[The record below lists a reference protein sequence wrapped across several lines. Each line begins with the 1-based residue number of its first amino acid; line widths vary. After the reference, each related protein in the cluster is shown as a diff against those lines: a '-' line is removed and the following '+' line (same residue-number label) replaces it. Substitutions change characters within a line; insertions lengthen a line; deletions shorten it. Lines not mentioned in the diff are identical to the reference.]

1 MQLPGLMFGSGVAL
15 AAPQSTSGNP
25 APNPTPVAL
34 GVLQNIKLTLGADIK
49 SLYGI
54 DQWAVDT
61 AIGKRSIK
69 GSFEFAQISNLLMSQ
84 LFFGDATTAADVAT
98 TTYPG
103 ESHTVPAT
111 TPFVATVTNSAK
123 TPLVDY
129 GVTYQNSGISLTRVS
144 SGGAWTATTPYALG
158 ALYIDAAGHIQK
170 VTTAG
175 TSGSTLP
182 TFSDIGGTVT
192 DGTAVWTD
200 EGLPAQ
206 GQYAIGVA
214 GNYSFAPADASAAVF
229 INYSWTPSPAAGTTL
244 SAGNHPM
251 GYGPIIALNLVFPYE
266 GGGLGF
272 YLPNVR
278 LGKIDIATKLED
290 YTMYTTDYE
299 GFAGPNG
306 VPFVSYQA
314 F

>member
-1 MQLPGLMFGSGVAL
+1 MQVPGLMFGSGVAL
-15 AAPQSTSGNP
+15 AAPQSGSGNP
-25 APNPTPVAL
+25 APNPTPLAL

-84 LFFGDATTAADVAT
+84 LFFGDATTAGDVQT

-103 ESHTVPAT
+103 EAHSIPAT
-111 TPFVATVTNSAK
+111 STYTITVTNASE

-129 GVTYQNSGISLTRVS
+129 GVTYAATGIALTNIGGGSLT
-144 SGGAWTATTPYALG
+144 
-158 ALYIDAAGHIQK
+158 AAGQYK
-170 VTTAG
+170 FNA
-175 TSGSTLP
+175 STGVY
-182 TFSDIGGTVT
+182 TFDV
-192 DGTAVWTD
+192 
-200 EGLPAQ
+200 
-206 GQYAIGVA
+206 
-214 GNYSFAPADASAAVF
+214 ADASAAVL
-229 INYSWTPSPAAGTTL
+229 INYSWTPSPAVGSTL
-244 SAGNHPM
+244 TAQTHPM
-251 GYGPIIALNLVFPYE
+251 GWGPLVALNLVFPYE

>member
-15 AAPQSTSGNP
+15 AAPQPSSGNP
-25 APNPTPVAL
+25 APNPTPLAL

-84 LFFGDATTAADVAT
+84 LFFGDATAVGDVVTA
-98 TTYPG
+98 TYPG
-103 ESHTVPAT
+103 EAHTVPAS
-111 TPFVATVTNSAK
+111 VAYTITVTNAADV
-123 TPLVDY
+123 PLVDY
-129 GVTYQNSGISLTRVS
+129 GVTYANTGIALTNVG
-144 SGGAWTATTPYALG
+144 SGGTLT
-158 ALYIDAAGHIQK
+158 AAGQYK
-170 VTTAG
+170 VNL
-175 TSGSTLP
+175 STGVY
-182 TFSDIGGTVT
+182 TFDS
-192 DGTAVWTD
+192 
-200 EGLPAQ
+200 
-206 GQYAIGVA
+206 
-214 GNYSFAPADASAAVF
+214 ADASAAVL
-229 INYSWTPSPAAGTTL
+229 INYSWTPSPAAGSTL
-244 SAGNHPM
+244 SVQTHPM
-251 GYGPIIALNLVFPYE
+251 GWGPLIALNLVFPYE

>member
-15 AAPQSTSGNP
+15 AAPQPSSGNP
-25 APNPTPVAL
+25 APNPTPLAL

-84 LFFGDATTAADVAT
+84 LFFGDATTAGNVVT

-103 ESHTVPAT
+103 EAHTVPAS
-111 TPFVATVTNSAK
+111 VAYTVTVTNAADI
-123 TPLVDY
+123 PLVDY
-129 GVTYQNSGISLTRVS
+129 GVTYANTGIALVDVGSGGSLT
-144 SGGAWTATTPYALG
+144 
-158 ALYIDAAGHIQK
+158 AAGQYK
-170 VTTAG
+170 VNL
-175 TSGSTLP
+175 STGVY
-182 TFSDIGGTVT
+182 TFD
-192 DGTAVWTD
+192 A
-200 EGLPAQ
+200 
-206 GQYAIGVA
+206 
-214 GNYSFAPADASAAVF
+214 ADASASIL
-229 INYSWTPSPAAGTTL
+229 INYSWTPASPAGTTL
-244 SAGNHPM
+244 SVATHPM
-251 GYGPIIALNLVFPYE
+251 GWGPLIALNLVFPYE

-306 VPFVSYQA
+306 TPFVSYQA

>member
-15 AAPQSTSGNP
+15 AAPQPSSGNP
-25 APNPTPVAL
+25 APNPTPMGL

-84 LFFGDATTAADVAT
+84 LFFGDASTAGTVDT

-103 ESHTVPAT
+103 ESHTIPT
-111 TPFVATVTNSAK
+111 TPYEVTVTNDVL

-129 GVTYQNSGISLTRVS
+129 GVTFAATGIGLKAVASDP
-144 SGGAWTATTPYALG
+144 TTGEYAVDLSTG
-158 ALYIDAAGHIQK
+158 IYTFAAAD
-170 VTTAG
+170 TT
-175 TSGSTLP
+175 L
-182 TFSDIGGTVT
+182 
-192 DGTAVWTD
+192 
-200 EGLPAQ
+200 E
-206 GQYAIGVA
+206 
-214 GNYSFAPADASAAVF
+214 VF
-229 INYSWTPSPAAGTTL
+229 INYSWTPASGGSTLTAAT
-244 SAGNHPM
+244 HPM
-251 GYGPIIALNLVFPYE
+251 GWGPLIALNLVFPYE

-306 VPFVSYQA
+306 TPFVSYQA

>member
-1 MQLPGLMFGSGVAL
+1 MQLPGLMFGTGVAL
-15 AAPQSTSGNP
+15 AAPQPSSGNP

-84 LFFGDATTAADVAT
+84 LFFGDAAAAGTVDT

-103 ESHTVPAT
+103 ESHTLPASPT
-111 TPFVATVTNSAK
+111 AQTVTVTNEAL

-129 GVTYQNSGISLTRVS
+129 GVTV
-144 SGGAWTATTPYALG
+144 AATGVAL
-158 ALYIDAAGHIQK
+158 
-170 VTTAG
+170 
-175 TSGSTLP
+175 
-182 TFSDIGGTVT
+182 
-192 DGTAVWTD
+192 TAVT
-200 EGLPAQ
+200 GTPGA
-206 GQYAIGVA
+206 GQYKVNLATGVYTFDPAFSLA
-214 GNYSFAPADASAAVF
+214 GDAVL
-229 INYSWTPSPAAGTTL
+229 INYSWTPASGGSTL
-244 SAGNHPM
+244 TAQTHPM
-251 GYGPIIALNLVFPYE
+251 GWGPLIALNLVFPYE

-306 VPFVSYQA
+306 VPLISYQA

>member
-15 AAPQSTSGNP
+15 AAPQPSAGNP

-84 LFFGDATTAADVAT
+84 LFFGDASTTGTVDT

-103 ESHTVPAT
+103 ESHTIPAT
-111 TPFVATVTNSAK
+111 PYEVTVTNAAD

-129 GVTYQNSGISLTRVS
+129 GVTYSATGIGLKAVASGPTTGEYSVDL
-144 SGGAWTATTPYALG
+144 ATGVYTFAAADTLLG
-158 ALYIDAAGHIQK
+158 
-170 VTTAG
+170 
-175 TSGSTLP
+175 
-182 TFSDIGGTVT
+182 
-192 DGTAVWTD
+192 
-200 EGLPAQ
+200 
-206 GQYAIGVA
+206 
-214 GNYSFAPADASAAVF
+214 VF
-229 INYSWTPSPAAGTTL
+229 INYSWTPSSGGSTLTAAT
-244 SAGNHPM
+244 HPM
-251 GYGPIIALNLVFPYE
+251 GWGPLISLNLVFPYE

-306 VPFVSYQA
+306 TPFVSYQA

>member
-15 AAPQSTSGNP
+15 AAPQPSSGNP
-25 APNPTPVAL
+25 APNPTPLAL

-84 LFFGDATTAADVAT
+84 LFFGDGTDAGSVIT

-103 ESHTVPAT
+103 EAHTVPASST
-111 TPFVATVTNSAK
+111 YTITVTNEAL

-129 GVTYQNSGISLTRVS
+129 GVTYASSGISLVDIGSASLT
-144 SGGAWTATTPYALG
+144 
-158 ALYIDAAGHIQK
+158 AAGQYK
-170 VTTAG
+170 VDL
-175 TSGSTLP
+175 STGVY
-182 TFSDIGGTVT
+182 TFDS
-192 DGTAVWTD
+192 
-200 EGLPAQ
+200 
-206 GQYAIGVA
+206 
-214 GNYSFAPADASAAVF
+214 ADASADVL
-229 INYSWTPSPAAGTTL
+229 INYSWTPASGGSTLTAAT
-244 SAGNHPM
+244 HPM
-251 GYGPIIALNLVFPYE
+251 GWGPLIALNLVFPYE

-306 VPFVSYQA
+306 TPFVSYQA

>member
-15 AAPQSTSGNP
+15 AAPQPSSGNP
-25 APNPTPVAL
+25 APNPTPLAL

-84 LFFGDATTAADVAT
+84 LFFGDGTTAATVDT

-103 ESHTVPAT
+103 EAGTVPASST
-111 TPFVATVTNSAK
+111 YTIQVSQHSL

-129 GVTYQNSGISLTRVS
+129 GVTYQASGISLVNVG
-144 SGGAWTATTPYALG
+144 SGSLT
-158 ALYIDAAGHIQK
+158 AAGQYK
-170 VTTAG
+170 VDLTTG
-175 TSGSTLP
+175 TY
-182 TFSDIGGTVT
+182 TFDS
-192 DGTAVWTD
+192 
-200 EGLPAQ
+200 
-206 GQYAIGVA
+206 
-214 GNYSFAPADASAAVF
+214 ADASAAVF
-229 INYSWTPSPAAGTTL
+229 INYSWTPASGGSTL
-244 SAGNHPM
+244 SVATHPM
-251 GYGPIIALNLVFPYE
+251 GWGPLVALNLVFPYE

-306 VPFVSYQA
+306 TPFVSYQA

>member
-15 AAPQSTSGNP
+15 AAPQPSAGNP
-25 APNPTPVAL
+25 APNPTPVGL
-34 GVLQNIKLTLGADIK
+34 GVLQNMKLTLGADIK

-84 LFFGDATTAADVAT
+84 LFFGDASTAGTVDT

-103 ESHTVPAT
+103 ESHTIPAT
-111 TPFVATVTNSAK
+111 PYEVTVTNEAL

-129 GVTYQNSGISLTRVS
+129 GVTFAATGKGLEAVASGP
-144 SGGAWTATTPYALG
+144 TT
-158 ALYIDAAGHIQK
+158 
-170 VTTAG
+170 
-175 TSGSTLP
+175 
-182 TFSDIGGTVT
+182 
-192 DGTAVWTD
+192 
-200 EGLPAQ
+200 
-206 GQYAIGVA
+206 GQYSVDLATGV
-214 GNYSFAPADASAAVF
+214 YTFAAADTLLGVF
-229 INYSWTPSPAAGTTL
+229 INYSWTPASGGSTLTAAT
-244 SAGNHPM
+244 HPM
-251 GYGPIIALNLVFPYE
+251 GWGPLISLNLVFPYE

-306 VPFVSYQA
+306 TPFVSYQA

>member
-1 MQLPGLMFGSGVAL
+1 MQLPGLMFGTGVAL
-15 AAPQSTSGNP
+15 AAPQPTSGNP
-25 APNPTPVAL
+25 APNPTPMGI

-84 LFFGDATTAADVAT
+84 LFFGDATTAGTVDT

-103 ESHTVPAT
+103 EAHTIPAT
-111 TPFVATVTNSAK
+111 TAYTVTVTNA
-123 TPLVDY
+123 TLVPLYDY
-129 GVTYQNSGISLTRVS
+129 GVTYANTGVPFKLVTALT
-144 SGGAWTATTPYALG
+144 
-158 ALYIDAAGHIQK
+158 AAGQYM
-170 VTTAG
+170 VNLATG
-175 TSGSTLP
+175 VY
-182 TFSDIGGTVT
+182 TFDI
-192 DGTAVWTD
+192 
-200 EGLPAQ
+200 
-206 GQYAIGVA
+206 
-214 GNYSFAPADASAAVF
+214 ADASAAIL
-229 INYSWTPSPAAGTTL
+229 INYSWTPAALTSSTL
-244 SAGNHPM
+244 TAQTHPM
-251 GYGPIIALNLVFPYE
+251 GWGPIISLNLVFPYE

-306 VPFVSYQA
+306 VPFISYQA

>member
-15 AAPQSTSGNP
+15 AAPQPSSGNP
-25 APNPTPVAL
+25 APNPTPLAL

-84 LFFGDATTAADVAT
+84 LFFGDGTTAGTVDT
-98 TTYPG
+98 TTFPG
-103 ESHTVPAT
+103 EAHTVPASST
-111 TPFVATVTNSAK
+111 YTVTVTNAADV
-123 TPLVDY
+123 PLVDY
-129 GVTYQNSGISLTRVS
+129 GVTYQNTGVPLVNVGTGSLS
-144 SGGAWTATTPYALG
+144 
-158 ALYIDAAGHIQK
+158 AAGQYK
-170 VTTAG
+170 VNLTTG
-175 TSGSTLP
+175 VY
-182 TFSDIGGTVT
+182 TFDS
-192 DGTAVWTD
+192 
-200 EGLPAQ
+200 
-206 GQYAIGVA
+206 
-214 GNYSFAPADASAAVF
+214 ADASAAVY
-229 INYSWTPSPAAGTTL
+229 INYSWTPSPNTANSTLTAA
-244 SAGNHPM
+244 SHPM

>member
-1 MQLPGLMFGSGVAL
+1 MQVPGLMFGSGVAL
-15 AAPQSTSGNP
+15 AAPQPSSGNP
-25 APNPTPVAL
+25 APNPTPMAL

-69 GSFEFAQISNLLMSQ
+69 GSFEFAQISNLLMNQ
-84 LFFGDATTAADVAT
+84 LFFGDATTAGTVDT

-103 ESHTVPAT
+103 EAHTIPAVT
-111 TPFVATVTNSAK
+111 TYTVTVTNAALV
-123 TPLVDY
+123 PLYDY
-129 GVTYQNSGISLTRVS
+129 GVTYALTGV
-144 SGGAWTATTPYALG
+144 ALQKVG
-158 ALYIDAAGHIQK
+158 TLTAAGQYM
-170 VTTAG
+170 VNL
-175 TSGSTLP
+175 STGVY
-182 TFSDIGGTVT
+182 TFD
-192 DGTAVWTD
+192 A
-200 EGLPAQ
+200 
-206 GQYAIGVA
+206 
-214 GNYSFAPADASAAVF
+214 ADASAPVL
-229 INYSWTPSPAAGTTL
+229 INYSWTPSGTAGSTLTAAT
-244 SAGNHPM
+244 HPM
-251 GYGPIIALNLVFPYE
+251 GWGPIISLNLVFPYE

-306 VPFVSYQA
+306 VPFISYQA

>member
-15 AAPQSTSGNP
+15 ATPQTGSGNP
-25 APNPTPVAL
+25 APNPTPLGL

-54 DQWAVDT
+54 EQWAVDT
-61 AIGKRSIK
+61 AIGKRTIK

-84 LFFGDATTAADVAT
+84 LFFGDGTSTGDVVT

-103 ESHTVPAT
+103 EAHAVPGVST
-111 TPFVATVTNSAK
+111 YTITVTNAADV
-123 TPLVDY
+123 PLVDY
-129 GVTYQNSGISLTRVS
+129 GVTYQNTGISLVNV
-144 SGGAWTATTPYALG
+144 GGGSLT
-158 ALYIDAAGHIQK
+158 AAGQYK
-170 VTTAG
+170 VNL
-175 TSGSTLP
+175 STGVY
-182 TFSDIGGTVT
+182 TFDAT
-192 DGTAVWTD
+192 
-200 EGLPAQ
+200 
-206 GQYAIGVA
+206 
-214 GNYSFAPADASAAVF
+214 DASAAVF

>member
-15 AAPQSTSGNP
+15 AAPQPSSGNP

-84 LFFGDATTAADVAT
+84 LFFGDPTTPGTVDTSTYPGEAHNVPAT
-98 TTYPG
+98 TTY
-103 ESHTVPAT
+103 TV
-111 TPFVATVTNSAK
+111 TVTNAS
-123 TPLVDY
+123 LVPIYDY
-129 GVTYQNSGISLTRVS
+129 GVTYANTGVALVNVGTAGSLT
-144 SGGAWTATTPYALG
+144 
-158 ALYIDAAGHIQK
+158 AAGQYK
-170 VTTAG
+170 VNLTTG
-175 TSGSTLP
+175 VY
-182 TFSDIGGTVT
+182 TFD
-192 DGTAVWTD
+192 A
-200 EGLPAQ
+200 
-206 GQYAIGVA
+206 
-214 GNYSFAPADASAAVF
+214 ADASAAIL
-229 INYSWTPSPAAGTTL
+229 INYSWTPTGAANSTL
-244 SAGNHPM
+244 AVQTHPM
-251 GYGPIIALNLVFPYE
+251 GWGPLISLNLVFPYE

-306 VPFVSYQA
+306 VPFISYQA

>member
-15 AAPQSTSGNP
+15 AVPQTASGNP
-25 APNPTPVAL
+25 APNPTPLGL

-61 AIGKRSIK
+61 AIAKRTIK

-84 LFFGDATTAADVAT
+84 LFFGDAVTAGDVVT

-103 ESHTVPAT
+103 EAHSVPAS
-111 TPFVATVTNSAK
+111 TPFLVSVTNASK

-129 GVTYQNSGISLTRVS
+129 GVTYSDTGISLVRIAQ
-144 SGGAWTATTPYALG
+144 GGTWAATTAYALG

-170 VTTAG
+170 VTVAG

-182 TFSDIGGTVT
+182 TFSDSGGTVT
-192 DGTAVWTD
+192 DGTVTWSD

-206 GQYAIGVA
+206 GQYAVGAA
-214 GNYSFAPADASAAVF
+214 GNYAFAAADASEAVL
-229 INYSWTPSPAAGTTL
+229 INYSWTPSPAVGTTL
-244 SAGNHPM
+244 TAATHPM
-251 GYGPIIALNLVFPYE
+251 GWGPLIALNLVFPYE

-278 LGKIDIATKLED
+278 LGKIDLATKLED

-306 VPFVSYQA
+306 TPFISYQA

>member
-15 AAPQSTSGNP
+15 AAPQPSAGNP
-25 APNPTPVAL
+25 APNPTPMGL

-84 LFFGDATTAADVAT
+84 LFFGDAVTAGDVVT

-103 ESHTVPAT
+103 EAHTVPASSVYT
-111 TPFVATVTNSAK
+111 ITVTNAAD

-129 GVTYQNSGISLTRVS
+129 GVTYAATGISLENV
-144 SGGAWTATTPYALG
+144 GAGSLT
-158 ALYIDAAGHIQK
+158 AAGQYK
-170 VTTAG
+170 VNL
-175 TSGSTLP
+175 STGVY
-182 TFSDIGGTVT
+182 TFDS
-192 DGTAVWTD
+192 
-200 EGLPAQ
+200 
-206 GQYAIGVA
+206 
-214 GNYSFAPADASAAVF
+214 ADASAAVL
-229 INYSWTPSPAAGTTL
+229 INYSWTPASPAGTTL
-244 SAGNHPM
+244 TAATHPM
-251 GYGPIIALNLVFPYE
+251 GWGPLIALNLVFPYE

-278 LGKIDIATKLED
+278 LGKIDVATKLED

-306 VPFVSYQA
+306 TPFISYQA

>member
-1 MQLPGLMFGSGVAL
+1 MQLSGLMFGSGVAL
-15 AAPQSTSGNP
+15 AAPQTGSGNP
-25 APNPTPVAL
+25 APNPTPL
-34 GVLQNIKLTLGADIK
+34 GIGVLQNIKMTLGADIK

-61 AIGKRSIK
+61 AIGKRTIK

-84 LFFGDATTAADVAT
+84 LFFGDANEAGSVAT

-103 ESHTVPAT
+103 EAHTVPASS
-111 TPFVATVTNSAK
+111 VYAVTVTNDAL

-129 GVTYQNSGISLTRVS
+129 GVTYQNTGVALENVGSASLT
-144 SGGAWTATTPYALG
+144 
-158 ALYIDAAGHIQK
+158 AAGQYK
-170 VTTAG
+170 VDL
-175 TSGSTLP
+175 STGVY
-182 TFSDIGGTVT
+182 TF
-192 DGTAVWTD
+192 
-200 EGLPAQ
+200 
-206 GQYAIGVA
+206 
-214 GNYSFAPADASAAVF
+214 YSADASAAVY
-229 INYSWTPSPAAGTTL
+229 INYSWTPASGGNTL
-244 SAGNHPM
+244 TVQAHPM
-251 GYGPIIALNLVFPYE
+251 GYGPIISLNLVFPYE

-278 LGKIDIATKLED
+278 LGKIDAATKLED

-306 VPFVSYQA
+306 VPFISYQA

>member
-15 AAPQSTSGNP
+15 AAPQPSSGNP
-25 APNPTPVAL
+25 APNPTPLAL

-84 LFFGDATTAADVAT
+84 LFFGDGTTAATVDT

-103 ESHTVPAT
+103 EAGTVPASST
-111 TPFVATVTNSAK
+111 YTIQVSQHSL

-129 GVTYQNSGISLTRVS
+129 GVTYQASGISLVNVG
-144 SGGAWTATTPYALG
+144 SGSLT
-158 ALYIDAAGHIQK
+158 AAGQYK
-170 VTTAG
+170 VDLTTG
-175 TSGSTLP
+175 TY
-182 TFSDIGGTVT
+182 TFDS
-192 DGTAVWTD
+192 
-200 EGLPAQ
+200 
-206 GQYAIGVA
+206 
-214 GNYSFAPADASAAVF
+214 ADASAAVF
-229 INYSWTPSPAAGTTL
+229 INYSWTPASGGSTL
-244 SAGNHPM
+244 SVATHPM
-251 GYGPIIALNLVFPYE
+251 GWGPLVALNLVVPYE

-306 VPFVSYQA
+306 TPFVSYQA